1 MRRCDFSV
9 PVKGEPWSVTIFL
22 PVKGYHVGVIMRELL
37 SMGISRDNFTDALEN
52 LTSGRVN
59 NGLTFSSAEHR
70 RSVSVWVSAT
80 SAKEWFNLIVHEL
93 HHLSV
98 QIGSMNG
105 LDLEGEGVAYL
116 NGDIAG
122 FLYSFCKPLMV

>member
-9 PVKGEPWSVTIFL
+9 PVNGEPWEVTVFL
-22 PVKGYHVGVIMRELL
+22 PVTGYHVYVIMRELVSL
-37 SMGISRDNFTDALEN
+37 GINRENYEDALEN

-59 NGLTFSSAEHR
+59 NGLTFSSAER
-70 RSVSVWVSAT
+70 RRTVSVWASAT
-80 SAKEWFNLIVHEL
+80 SAEEWFNLIVHEL

-98 QIGSMNG
+98 QIGSING
-105 LDLEGEGVAYL
+105 FDLEGEEVAYL

-122 FLYSFCKPLMV
+122 YLYSFCKPLLV